1 MVILNLLLSICFL
14 VLPGF
19 ACMTIYWPEFS
30 ALILPGQS
38 ELRDKEQVPKESIF
52 YLAGRQLH
60 PAHGLVASGKFND
73 PPVKSPDKM
82 RRAVLGLKIVDFAF
96 RIGVSSFLNSQEES
110 TIRKLKSV
118 ICDLKGITFA

>member
-1 MVILNLLLSICFL
+1 
-14 VLPGF
+14 
-19 ACMTIYWPEFS
+19 MTIYWPEFS

-38 ELRDKEQVPKESIF
+38 DLRDKEQVPKDSVF

-60 PAHGLVASGKFND
+60 PTQGLVAFGKSND

-82 RRAVLGLKIVDFAF
+82 QRAVLALKIVDFTL

-110 TIRKLKSV
+110 TIRKLKFV
-118 ICDLKGITFA
+118 ICDLKGITFAWKIEGYLC

>member
-60 PAHGLVASGKFND
+60 FAQGLVALGKFND

-82 RRAVLGLKIVDFAF
+82 RRTVLALKIADFAF
-96 RIGVSSFLNSQEES
+96 RIRVSSFLASQGKS
-110 TIRKLKSV
+110 TIHKLKSA
-118 ICDLKGITFA
+118 ICNLKGITFA